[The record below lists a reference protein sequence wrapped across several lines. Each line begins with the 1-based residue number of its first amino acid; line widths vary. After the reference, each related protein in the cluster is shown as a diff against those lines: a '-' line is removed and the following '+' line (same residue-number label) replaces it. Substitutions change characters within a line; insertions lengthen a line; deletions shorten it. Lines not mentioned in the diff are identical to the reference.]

1 MGDIKAALGNSI
13 GKLLGK
19 NSGPQKTEESKKP
32 SPEKKDS
39 PLTNDAETYLKIISK
54 NFMSIHLMARD
65 LNVARQ
71 NVVKLVKLEGG
82 DAVNK
87 ADAWFLKE
95 GDREKKLET
104 ERDKGKPTPEPVAK
118 PKKKK
123 SFMESIMEQF
133 GLNKII
139 KSFTKFFYLVGAV
152 ALIWDLFKESF
163 TEWVDTLWESIK
175 QTFDEWLGTL
185 KEWFNEFVQPIIDK
199 VMEFIQPVIDA
210 VKSVIESIGNWLTE
224 KINWFAETF
233 PETFAFIKKII
244 DKVKAVID
252 YLKEKLE
259 AALNAVKKVGT
270 GVKEFFFGK
279 EKPKEEK
286 QLPKV
291 KLDKQGN
298 FIDVPPSEVP
308 PVGVPSGGVKSAA
321 KTSTAP
327 TPSISKED
335 QAKVAASEVKPS
347 PTKGDEKPYKP
358 SGKPAPSPGFEA
370 GKKQML
376 AAMDAEGIK
385 NPDARAQMIA
395 QTAHE
400 SGKYRYTEELGKPAY
415 FEKYEG
421 RKDLGN
427 TQPGDGPRFKGRG
440 FLQTTGRINYQQF
453 KDAFGIDVISEPE
466 KVAEPEN
473 AAKSALFWFKKNAK
487 KVEKMSGGDWSN
499 TKGVTKAVNGG
510 YNGLAEREH
519 YFEMFRNDPEI
530 TKVGATPAASSG
542 TQVASNSSDVASGQ
556 RQQQKPNTPVVVNAP
571 TTNNNTTITN
581 KVASKAPTTDTG
593 SSVAARATG

>member
-1 MGDIKAALGNSI
+1 MGDIKAALGDSI

-19 NSGPQKTEESKKP
+19 NTAPKKEDKP
-32 SPEKKDS
+32 SPKPEKN
-39 PLTNDAETYLKIISK
+39 PITNDAETFLKIISK

-71 NVVKLVKLEGG
+71 NSVKLVKLEGG
-82 DAVNK
+82 EAVNK

-95 GDREKKLET
+95 GEREKKLEV
-104 ERDKGKPTPEPVAK
+104 EAGKGKEKTPEPVQK
-118 PKKKK
+118 PKKKQ
-123 SFMESIMEQF
+123 SFMEKIMDQF

-139 KSFTKFFYLVGAV
+139 KSFTKYFYLIGAI

-163 TEWVDTLWESIK
+163 TEWVESIWGAIK
-175 QTFDEWLGTL
+175 ETFDEWLTSL

-199 VMEFIQPVIDA
+199 VMEFIQPIIDA
-210 VKSVIESIGNWLTE
+210 VKNVIESIGKWFTE
-224 KINWFAETF
+224 KIEWFAETF

-252 YLKEKLE
+252 YLQEKL
-259 AALNAVKKVGT
+259 AAAWDAMKKVGK
-270 GVKEFFFGK
+270 GVKDFFFGK

-291 KLDKQGN
+291 KLDEKGN

-308 PVGVPSGGVKSAA
+308 PVGVPAGGA
-321 KTSTAP
+321 KTPAP
-327 TPSISKED
+327 AMGPSPAVKPE
-335 QAKVAASEVKPS
+335 AAPASEVKPT
-347 PTKGDEKPYKP
+347 PTKGEEKPYKP

-376 AAMDAEGIK
+376 AAMDSEGIK
-385 NPDARAQMIA
+385 NPDQRAQVIA

-400 SGKYRYTEELGKPAY
+400 SGKYKYTEELGKPAY

-427 TQPGDGPRFKGRG
+427 TQPGDGPKFKGRG

-453 KDAFGIDVISEPE
+453 KDAFGVDVISDPE
-466 KVAEPEN
+466 KLAEPEN
-473 AAKSALFWFKKNAK
+473 AAKSAMFWFHKNAK
-487 KVEKMSGGDWSN
+487 KVEKLSGGDWSN

-530 TKVGATPAASSG
+530 TKVAAGGSAPSG

-556 RQQQKPNTPVVVNAP
+556 RQQQKPTTPVVVNAP
-571 TTNNNTTITN
+571 TTNNNTTVTN
-581 KVASKAPTTDTG
+581 KVASTRPQTDTG
-593 SSVAARATG
+593 AAVAARAT

>member
-1 MGDIKAALGNSI
+1 MGDIKATLGDSI

-19 NSGPQKTEESKKP
+19 NTAPKE
-32 SPEKKDS
+32 EKKTPTPKQEKN
-39 PLTNDAETYLKIISK
+39 PLTNDAETYLKIIAK

-95 GDREKKLET
+95 GERETKLEV
-104 ERDKGKPTPEPVAK
+104 EAGKGKEKTPEPVAK

-133 GLNKII
+133 KFDKII
-139 KSFTKFFYLVGAV
+139 KSFTKYFYLIGAI

-163 TEWVDTLWESIK
+163 TEWVDGLWESIK
-175 QTFDEWLGTL
+175 ETFDEWVGKL

-210 VKSVIESIGNWLTE
+210 VKSVIDSIGKWFTE
-224 KINWFAETF
+224 KIDWFAQTF

-244 DKVKAVID
+244 DKVKEVIN
-252 YLKEKLE
+252 YLQEKL
-259 AALNAVKKVGT
+259 AAAWDAMKKVGK

-286 QLPKV
+286 KLPQV
-291 KLDKQGN
+291 KLDKNGN

-308 PVGVPSGGVKSAA
+308 PVGVPTGGVKG
-321 KTSTAP
+321 AP
-327 TPSISKED
+327 TPAATGPSPAISKEE
-335 QAKVAASEVKPS
+335 QARVSATEVKPT
-347 PTKGDEKPYKP
+347 PAKGEEKPYKP

-385 NPDARAQMIA
+385 NPDQRAQVIA

-400 SGKYRYTEELGKPAY
+400 SGKYKYTEELGKPAY

-440 FLQTTGRINYQQF
+440 FLQTTGRVNYQQF
-453 KDAFGIDVISEPE
+453 KDAFGVDVISEPE
-466 KVAEPEN
+466 KLAEPEN
-473 AAKSALFWFKKNAK
+473 AAKSAMFWFHKNAK
-487 KVEKMSGGDWSN
+487 KVEKLSGGDWSN

-519 YFEMFRNDPEI
+519 FFEMFRNDPEI
-530 TKVGATPAASSG
+530 TKVAAGGTAPSG

-556 RQQQKPNTPVVVNAP
+556 RQQQKPTTPVVVNAP
-571 TTNNNTTITN
+571 TTNNNTTVTN

-593 SSVAARATG
+593 SSVAARAA